1 EPCVDPKVEKT
12 PEGDEKRILAKAEE
26 VEVAVAEKYTQD
38 ATLVLP
44 EVVEAVETA
53 WKGRRW
59 RIRRRMVGSVE
70 GVGVEEVEAEG
81 EGAVVERA
89 VGSEAEEQHTL

>member
-1 EPCVDPKVEKT
+1 MMPVAVMEPCVDPKVEKT

-44 EVVEAVETA
+44 GWEVVGVGGGRVLGEAVGE
-53 WKGRRW
+53 
-59 RIRRRMVGSVE
+59 IVG
-70 GVGVEEVEAEG
+70 
-81 EGAVVERA
+81 GAVGEI
-89 VGSEAEEQHTL
+89 VGEKVGE